1 MVRYSTPAYR
11 DSEDDDQGGHQ
22 LKILSPL
29 PRVPWD
35 LPPLPSGAGAG
46 ASPPSVRQCQ
56 HDPQD
61 VRHEAATYRRT
72 CSQKRRS
79 VDDAKDYTQRP
90 VGEERERSLSSS
102 QGSRPAR
109 LSVSRHE
116 AAPYLVGNPFILSGY
131 RRCITLREA
140 CQGLF
145 YQHNSWLDTW
155 TSVFSWVHSHV
166 LLFVASYI
174 YGVFRRDWLS
184 AIVFA
189 SFYLHVAWIHAP
201 ASIVCH
207 LVGNAGISQHVYE
220 LCLELDYLGI
230 FIASVIL
237 AFTQAVFVYPWWGTL
252 LNVLLAMG
260 LTAYLVRPEG
270 GEQEKKEGMGSGAG
284 DTQPSVPEGNQRG
297 CIRIEKIKR
306 RRHVA

>member
-1 MVRYSTPAYR
+1 
-11 DSEDDDQGGHQ
+11 
-22 LKILSPL
+22 
-29 PRVPWD
+29 
-35 LPPLPSGAGAG
+35 
-46 ASPPSVRQCQ
+46 
-56 HDPQD
+56 
-61 VRHEAATYRRT
+61 
-72 CSQKRRS
+72 
-79 VDDAKDYTQRP
+79 
-90 VGEERERSLSSS
+90 
-102 QGSRPAR
+102 
-109 LSVSRHE
+109 
-116 AAPYLVGNPFILSGY
+116 
-131 RRCITLREA
+131 
-140 CQGLF
+140 LF

-270 GEQEKKEGMGSGAG
+270 GEQEKKEGRGSGAG
-284 DTQPSVPEGNQRG
+284 DTQSSVPEGNQRR